1 MAVLGDSTATKL
13 TVLNGIIGEGSQ
25 ITGLNASNIASGTL
39 AADRLATSGATAGNY
54 GPGSNASPAHGAS
67 FSVPY
72 FTVDNK
78 GRITT
83 AATRT
88 ITLPSDN
95 NTDIY
100 VKQNASTTASW

>member
-13 TVLNGIIGEGSQ
+13 TVLNGITGDGAK
-25 ITGLNASNIASGTL
+25 ITNINASNIASGTL

-54 GPGSNASPAHGAS
+54 GPSANASPAHGAS

-72 FTVDNK
+72 FTIDNK
-78 GRITT
+78 GRVTT

-95 NTDIY
+95 NSDLY
-100 VKQNASTTASW
+100 VR